1 MIFALTLDGHEE
13 MSPRE
18 VREEEEKKKHSF
30 GSSKSLSCSSVADEE
45 AYLSDFP
52 FLFQVLFLNLLLNYC
67 HRCWLNVCFG
77 DAPTASK
84 SVSEKNG

>member
-18 VREEEEKKKHSF
+18 VSEEEKKKPHSF
-30 GSSKSLSCSSVADEE
+30 GSSKSLSCSTVADEE

-52 FLFQVLFLNLLLNYC
+52 FPFQVFIFESAPELLSPVLVECLF
-67 HRCWLNVCFG
+67 W
-77 DAPTASK
+77 
-84 SVSEKNG
+84 